1 VIAAPRFWPAC
12 SGAVAVVGLF
22 AFAQCGKGTGA
33 TASAASSSSASADAA
48 PDGDG
53 GPPMDSRE
61 ADAWSRATR
70 GLDGGDDDLI
80 RLAELVGCPGL
91 HERAGDEG
99 LRRTAVRA
107 AAYCNDFS
115 ELPWLARLGA
125 DARDEEA
132 VDALD
137 AIVDQAA
144 RVRRATDPED
154 ADELH
159 AGCGTLL
166 ELARSTAA
174 APRRVRAIR
183 ALRML
188 ADRGCV
194 KVADIP
200 HDLDAK

>member
-1 VIAAPRFWPAC
+1 MD
-12 SGAVAVVGLF
+12 
-22 AFAQCGKGTGA
+22 AQ
-33 TASAASSSSASADAA
+33 
-48 PDGDG
+48 
-53 GPPMDSRE
+53 E
-61 ADAWSRATR
+61 AEAWSRATH

-91 HERAGDEG
+91 HERAANESAGNETV
-99 LRRTAVRA
+99 RRTAVRA
-107 AAYCNDFS
+107 AAYCSDFS
-115 ELPWLARLGA
+115 ELPWLARLGV
-125 DARDEEA
+125 DARDDEA
-132 VDALD
+132 LDALD
-137 AIVDQAA
+137 SIVDQAA

-166 ELARSTAA
+166 ELARSTAP

-188 ADRGCV
+188 AERGCV
-194 KVADIP
+194 KMADIP